1 MGGGALAQPSRSRLK
16 LQTAKCQAD
25 AGVESIVNLLMRLK
39 SGKKMFS
46 VAVWLAGV
54 FAWMHWLKTP
64 EWLFKLEE
72 NIFGVFF
79 VKICAQILMC
89 QFVVQ
94 ICAQQNNCCAQ
105 ICFTC
110 VFGTHNVI
118 IALGQMWS
126 LMQLNRHKIAV
137 FEKN

>member
-94 ICAQQNNCCAQ
+94 IC
-105 ICFTC
+105 

>member
-1 MGGGALAQPSRSRLK
+1 
-16 LQTAKCQAD
+16 
-25 AGVESIVNLLMRLK
+25 MRLK

-46 VAVWLAGV
+46 VAVWLGR
-54 FAWMHWLKTP
+54 FLC
-64 EWLFKLEE
+64 LLEALVE
-72 NIFGVFF
+72 DTRVALQVGRKYFGPFFFF
-79 VKICAQILMC
+79 VQICAQILMC

-118 IALGQMWS
+118 NALGQMWS

-137 FEKN
+137 FEKKYSS